1 MTRVFLDHN
10 ATCPLT
16 PEHIDAVAAVLRTS
30 DGNPSS
36 IHESG
41 RKAKVALEDARKSV
55 AALLGARDSEV
66 TFTSGATEANN
77 LVLRGIVFRGGFSAP
92 RPHIVVTAAEHSSVI
107 ETAQTLQKAGWC
119 SLDLAPVDR
128 FGRVDRSALL
138 SLIRPDTALV
148 ALILVNNE
156 VGSVNP
162 VADLAREIRAK
173 SKTVHIHTDAVQ
185 GLGKIDLRWLAS
197 SPCDSAA
204 FSAHKIGAFKGTGA
218 LWLRPGVKLATWMTG
233 GGQERSKRAGTEN
246 LPGIVSFGL
255 ACKEIGKDLSLD
267 ATWFEKP
274 RGLQLQL
281 LKGLAEI
288 PGCVVHGDPATGVA
302 NTVNFHVEGVAG
314 DDILLNLD
322 LEGFAASSGSACS
335 SGVGRPSHVLK
346 AMGWSDDIAL
356 GSVRIS
362 FGSRGCTG
370 DVDRLITV
378 LKGVVKRLQSSG
390 AGKVRGSS
398 P

>member
-1 MTRVFLDHN
+1 
-10 ATCPLT
+10 
-16 PEHIDAVAAVLRTS
+16 
-30 DGNPSS
+30 
-36 IHESG
+36 
-41 RKAKVALEDARKSV
+41 
-55 AALLGARDSEV
+55 
-66 TFTSGATEANN
+66 
-77 LVLRGIVFRGGFSAP
+77 
-92 RPHIVVTAAEHSSVI
+92 
-107 ETAQTLQKAGWC
+107 
-119 SLDLAPVDR
+119 
-128 FGRVDRSALL
+128 
-138 SLIRPDTALV
+138 
-148 ALILVNNE
+148 
-156 VGSVNP
+156 

-173 SKTVHIHTDAVQ
+173 SKTVHIHSDAVQ
-185 GLGKIDLRWLAS
+185 GLGKIDMRWLAS
-197 SPCDSAA
+197 SSCDSAA
-204 FSAHKIGAFKGTGA
+204 FSAHKIGAFKGSGA
-218 LWLRPGVKLATWMTG
+218 LWLKPGVKLATWMTG

-255 ACKEIGKDLSLD
+255 ACKEIGKELSLD

-274 RGLQLQL
+274 RERQVLF

-288 PGCVVHGDPATGVA
+288 PGAVVHSDPATGVA

-346 AMGWSDDIAL
+346 AMGWNDDIAL

-362 FGSRGCTG
+362 FGTRGCTG

-390 AGKVRGSS
+390 AGKVRGS
-398 P
+398 PP